1 MLGIGLWQGNAHCK
15 FSGAL
20 ASTGIKGSE
29 ERVATSRPKA
39 PAKKTQRPAVAAGR
53 KSSAPR
59 AAAKAPA
66 KPARAAGKSVAAK
79 APAKTVA
86 KAAATRKTPAVAAK
100 ASAKPVKA
108 SPVKAPAKGKLASK
122 PASRASA
129 KPAQKSPARKAPVG
143 KKPPAKATQAT
154 TPAARR
160 GGKGAPIS
168 GPATKTGT
176 AQKATATKPLAAAKP
191 AAKSAAAKP
200 VAVAKPT
207 VAAKAA
213 AVPPQSKPSARAMAD
228 AKSAAPAPVIA
239 KPAPA
244 APAAV
249 TDKKPKPEPVKK
261 AASKP
266 LPRPVSNVR
275 KVINL
280 DEIKLPAGYKPAAAE
295 EYMCP
300 EHLAYFK
307 NKLENWRQELINES
321 QETLEHLRT
330 ETRDVGD
337 EAERANRE
345 SDNILE
351 LRTRD
356 RYRKLLNK
364 IEQALKRIGDGS
376 YGYCEETGEEIG
388 LGRLEARPIATLTV
402 DAQERRELLQ
412 RQFRDDH

>member
-1 MLGIGLWQGNAHCK
+1 M
-15 FSGAL
+15 
-20 ASTGIKGSE
+20 
-29 ERVATSRPKA
+29 
-39 PAKKTQRPAVAAGR
+39 
-53 KSSAPR
+53 
-59 AAAKAPA
+59 
-66 KPARAAGKSVAAK
+66 
-79 APAKTVA
+79 
-86 KAAATRKTPAVAAK
+86 
-100 ASAKPVKA
+100 
-108 SPVKAPAKGKLASK
+108 
-122 PASRASA
+122 
-129 KPAQKSPARKAPVG
+129 
-143 KKPPAKATQAT
+143 
-154 TPAARR
+154 
-160 GGKGAPIS
+160 
-168 GPATKTGT
+168 
-176 AQKATATKPLAAAKP
+176 
-191 AAKSAAAKP
+191 
-200 VAVAKPT
+200 
-207 VAAKAA
+207 
-213 AVPPQSKPSARAMAD
+213 
-228 AKSAAPAPVIA
+228 
-239 KPAPA
+239 

-249 TDKKPKPEPVKK
+249 ADKKPKPEPVKK
-261 AASKP
+261 VAPKP

-280 DEIKLPAGYKPAAAE
+280 DEIKLPAGYKPTASE